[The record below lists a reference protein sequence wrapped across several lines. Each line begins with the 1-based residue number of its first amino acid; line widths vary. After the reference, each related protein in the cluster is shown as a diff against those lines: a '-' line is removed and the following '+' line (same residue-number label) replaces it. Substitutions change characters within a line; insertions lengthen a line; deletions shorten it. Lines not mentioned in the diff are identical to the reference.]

1 MVGLA
6 AWSLQIPEGID
17 LALEGLLQV
26 PAIGPRNGGHQA
38 SSRTSLGEEA
48 KRGAPPHPRLGLCS
62 ATWLGSPP
70 QASAAAAA
78 VIINPA
84 N

>member
-6 AWSLQIPEGID
+6 AWSQQIPEGIG

-26 PAIGPRNGGHQA
+26 LVIGPRKGGYQA
-38 SSRTSLGEEA
+38 SSRTSLREEA

-70 QASAAAAA
+70 QASVAAA